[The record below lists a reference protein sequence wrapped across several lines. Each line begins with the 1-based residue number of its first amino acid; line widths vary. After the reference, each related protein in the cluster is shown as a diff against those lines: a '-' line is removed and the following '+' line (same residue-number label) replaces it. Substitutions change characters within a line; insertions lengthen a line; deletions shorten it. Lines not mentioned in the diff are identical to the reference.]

1 MWLALPSSPRLVWEA
16 QPCTIKAQGDRPCH
30 NRKLGLARS
39 TFLLYFVLR
48 GVDQR
53 NEGRA
58 QNGNSTAK
66 AKVNVPERTLKAGG

>member
-16 QPCTIKAQGDRPCH
+16 QPSTVKAQGDRPCH
-30 NRKLGLARS
+30 NRKLELARS
-39 TFLLYFVLR
+39 SFLLYFVLQ
-48 GVDQR
+48 GAGQM

-66 AKVNVPERTLKAGG
+66 AKVSVPEYTLKAGG